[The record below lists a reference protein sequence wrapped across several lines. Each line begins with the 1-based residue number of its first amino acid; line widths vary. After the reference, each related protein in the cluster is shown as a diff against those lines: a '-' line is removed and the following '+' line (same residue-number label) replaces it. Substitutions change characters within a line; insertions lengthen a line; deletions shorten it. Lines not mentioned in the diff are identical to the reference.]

1 MSNVTLHHTND
12 VNAGTA
18 TCGITTVNV
27 TTHHDKVTCKR
38 CLARL
43 AKAAETRLQDAAEL
57 VDEPTESVLPATHA
71 VNPTN
76 PRYTVCGTPK
86 ADVTIALSLDDVT
99 CPRCLTK
106 LAPSIT
112 EPIESYD
119 IPVTDTNT
127 MKDVHAARDRVRAAL
142 KSAKATIKEGRA
154 IAKAPR
160 APKAP
165 KAPTVHLHDAER
177 STHQTW
183 CKIPGVTTT
192 DASAV
197 TCKVCRAHIDGK
209 APVNAVPER
218 VKAAR
223 KAFRSFVARATYM
236 AFMDEGCLGTSW
248 HLTHTNMAGERY
260 TITATGDENGLY
272 LCNDHM
278 AGDSKQS
285 LTDTIEQLGW
295 SCGEEK

>member
-1 MSNVTLHHTND
+1 MATAIVRHHTTSND
-12 VNAGTA
+12 TT
-18 TCGITTVNV
+18 TCGITITPSVNV
-27 TTHHDKVTCKR
+27 EWNTTNEVTCKR

-43 AKAAETRLQDAAEL
+43 AKAAELALQDPAHPFNVAQDAAGL
-57 VDEPTESVLPATHA
+57 ADEPTESVLPATHA

-86 ADVTIALSLDDVT
+86 ADVTIAPSLDDVT
-99 CPRCLTK
+99 CPRCLVK
-106 LAPSIT
+106 LDGRVGDADADEPRTPKEPKAPK
-112 EPIESYD
+112 EPRT
-119 IPVTDTNT
+119 PKVP
-127 MKDVHAARDRVRAAL
+127 
-142 KSAKATIKEGRA
+142 KE
-154 IAKAPR
+154 PR

-165 KAPTVHLHDAER
+165 KAPTVHLHDAGR

-223 KAFRSFVARATYM
+223 KAFRSFVARVAYM
-236 AFMDEGCLGTSW
+236 VFMDRDCGGDNGINWSLS
-248 HLTHTNMAGERY
+248 HTNMAGDCYEVGRSN
-260 TITATGDENGLY
+260 TTGY
-272 LCNDHM
+272 RVMCNASIVTTDL
-278 AGDSKQS
+278 GQDIKQWM
-285 LTDTIEQLGW
+285 EEHW
-295 SCGEEK
+295 SCGEDK